1 MRVNDLLSDLL
12 SVPGGSPQGSILG
25 CYLFCATINSLLTL
39 PDTLRTN
46 GVQVPTEHVPPAP
59 NADPAPLEPTIQ
71 DDASRYSSPPD
82 DDDIL
87 PFFRWRTNPL
97 DDTASSIL
105 PSQTEIDE
113 VFGVPHTWKHVPPTV
128 KGYVDDITVLEKVRL
143 TNAVTHYTQGTATKK
158 VHAEKLQKVFL
169 HTEEVTEE
177 IGMQI
182 NPSKTQLLCISA
194 AKNHVPSAYIT
205 HKETNITSVSSV
217 KILGFWFGTSPGVGL
232 HVSHM
237 LNKVRSR
244 LWSLR
249 KLKASGL
256 NSRDLLNIYK
266 CSIRPILDYV
276 VPTYHSQLTQEM
288 SNEIEGLQA
297 VAMKIVFG
305 YKVSYQTVI
314 DNDFIETHL
323 ERRERIV
330 LKFARKNSAGPFRD
344 AWFPDNVGVDYF
356 FRNRNRYLEEHARTT
371 RLNKSPIF
379 NMRRVLNSE

>member
-1 MRVNDLLSDLL
+1 
-12 SVPGGSPQGSILG
+12 
-25 CYLFCATINSLLTL
+25 
-39 PDTLRTN
+39 
-46 GVQVPTEHVPPAP
+46 
-59 NADPAPLEPTIQ
+59 
-71 DDASRYSSPPD
+71 
-82 DDDIL
+82 
-87 PFFRWRTNPL
+87 
-97 DDTASSIL
+97 
-105 PSQTEIDE
+105 
-113 VFGVPHTWKHVPPTV
+113 
-128 KGYVDDITVLEKVRL
+128 
-143 TNAVTHYTQGTATKK
+143 
-158 VHAEKLQKVFL
+158 
-169 HTEEVTEE
+169 
-177 IGMQI
+177 MQI
-182 NPSKTQLLCISA
+182 NPTKTQLLCISA
-194 AKNHVPSAYIT
+194 AKNHVPSTYIT

-217 KILGFWFGTSPGVGL
+217 KILGFWFSTSPGVGL

-256 NSRDLLNIYK
+256 NSQDLLNIYK
-266 CSIRPILDYV
+266 CSIPPILDYV

-288 SNEIEGLQA
+288 SNEIECLQA

-330 LKFARKNSAGPFRD
+330 LKFVRKNSAGPFRD

-356 FRNRNRYLEEHARTT
+356 FRNKNRYLEEHARTT

-379 NMRRVLNSE
+379 SMRRVLNSE